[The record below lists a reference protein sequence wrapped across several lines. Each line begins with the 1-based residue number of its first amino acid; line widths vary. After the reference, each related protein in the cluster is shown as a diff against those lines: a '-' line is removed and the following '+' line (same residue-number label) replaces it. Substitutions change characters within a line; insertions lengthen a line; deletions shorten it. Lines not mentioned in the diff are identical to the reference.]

1 MVTLMD
7 KQYDNNMTGILRR
20 NDKKKSEK
28 SPEFT
33 GNITINGVKYWQ
45 SAWVKESKDG
55 RKYFSQSFT
64 PVEPKEQDRQ
74 SVISEPD
81 DVEIPF

>member
-7 KQYDNNMTGILRR
+7 KQYDNNMKGFLWR
-20 NDKKKSEK
+20 NDQKKSED
-28 SPEFT
+28 SPEFK
-33 GNITINGVKYWQ
+33 GHITINNVKYWQ
-45 SAWVKESKDG
+45 SAWVRESKNG
-55 RKYFSQSFT
+55 RKYFSQLFT

-74 SVISEPD
+74 PVISEPD

>member
-7 KQYDNNMTGILRR
+7 KQFNNMKGRLSR
-20 NDKKKSEK
+20 NDNKRTEN

-33 GNITINGVKYWQ
+33 GSITINNVKYWQ
-45 SAWVKESKDG
+45 SAWIKEKDG

-64 PVEPKEQDRQ
+64 PAEPTEQNRQ
-74 SVISEPD
+74 PVTVEPD
-81 DVEIPF
+81 DMEIPF

>member
-7 KQYDNNMTGILRR
+7 KQYDNNMKGTLWR
-20 NDKKKSEK
+20 NNKRKNDD

-45 SAWVKESKDG
+45 SAWVEQSKDG
-55 RKYFSQSFT
+55 RKYFSQKFT
-64 PVEPKEQDRQ
+64 PAEPTEQNRQ
-74 SVISEPD
+74 PVTVEPD